1 MIQIIAFAV
10 LTIATF
16 AIAAPKYLKI
26 RRNILLGKDE
36 ETVFDKGLAIR
47 NTILIALGQKKMF
60 KRFIPAIFHLFIY
73 VAFLFTQIE
82 LIEIFIDGLFGQHRF
97 FSEFLGGFYTVII
110 STIEILSLLA
120 FVGTLVFLSRR
131 NLLKLPRFHKP
142 EMKGYRRL
150 MAILFFI

>member
-26 RRNILLGKDE
+26 RRNILLGQDE
-36 ETVFDKGLAIR
+36 ETVLDKGLAIR
-47 NTILIALGQKKMF
+47 NTLLVALGQKKMF

-82 LIEIFIDGLFGQHRF
+82 LIEIFIG
-97 FSEFLGGFYTVII
+97 
-110 STIEILSLLA
+110 
-120 FVGTLVFLSRR
+120 
-131 NLLKLPRFHKP
+131 
-142 EMKGYRRL
+142 
-150 MAILFFI
+150 